1 MTPRTNYK
9 EKLVFGLDIGT
20 RSIVGTVGYKDGNKF
35 IVVAQRSKEHE
46 TRAMLDGQIHDIH
59 RVGQTI
65 KEVKEMLEAAIG
77 QKLHEVCIAAAGRVL
92 RTITTHVDQEFD
104 AEKTVGEED
113 VLALISRGIEHAYE
127 EFMQSN
133 ETGLKFYCVGYSIVR
148 YFMNGYPMGNLED
161 HKAKSI
167 GADLIATFL
176 PDDVVDGLYKAVE
189 LGGLTVANLT
199 LEPIAAIQVAIPE
212 KYRMLNMALVDVG
225 AGTSDISI
233 TQGGSIVAYGMIP
246 MAGDSMTDLLVQH
259 CLTDFDMA
267 EHVKR
272 AALTEEYIEYTDIMG
287 LPQTITREEVLQVI
301 QPAIDDMT
309 RQVSECIKALNGD
322 KPVSAVFIVGGGGKI
337 PGYSEA
343 LAAELGIQKER
354 VALRGEEVMQAI
366 EFLETDVKKD
376 SLLVT
381 PVGICLTFYEQS
393 NNFIFVTFNEQR
405 VKLYDNN
412 HVTVVDAAIQAD
424 FPNDGLFPKRGREL
438 EFTVNGKQRIQRGL
452 PGEAAEITVNGNAA
466 DINTPIHS
474 NDIIVVKESTVGEPA
489 SLELGQ
495 LPEYKENLCVI
506 VNDKKVLIPRFA
518 LVNGNLQSRYYSI
531 RRNDVIDFLDYCTV
545 EQLAEF
551 MDVMLGDM
559 YLYVNNM
566 RADRSTKVYENFNVI
581 WSNIEQQMSD
591 IEKDQ
596 AIQVSEE
603 EAPVEGEEDIYDES
617 YEDSYEYE
625 EEAEEEAYE
634 ETVELEEEPVPEPE
648 PVVSPAP
655 EAKPVVS
662 PAPVTEASATQK
674 PTADP
679 AKEASPATETAEEP
693 KPEPKIPITMTVIVN
708 NRPIVL
714 KGKSSYVYVDVFE
727 YIDFDLSKPQG
738 TIVTTLNGRA
748 AQYMENLQNGDRIEI
763 YWRK

>member
-1 MTPRTNYK
+1 MTFNTLQK

-59 RVGQTI
+59 RVGETI
-65 KEVKEMLEAAIG
+65 REVKEMLEAAVG
-77 QKLHEVCIAAAGRVL
+77 QKLREVCIAAAGRVL

-104 AEKTVGEED
+104 SEKTIGEEE

-133 ETGLKFYCVGYSIVR
+133 DSELKFYCVGYSIVR
-148 YFMNGYPMGNLED
+148 YYMNGYPMGNLED

-189 LGGLTVANLT
+189 IAGLTVANLT
-199 LEPIAAIQVAIPE
+199 LEPIAAIAVAIPE

-267 EHVKR
+267 EHIKR
-272 AALTEEYIEYTDIMG
+272 SALKDDLIEYTDIMG
-287 LPQTITREEVLQVI
+287 LPQTITKEEVMQVI

-309 RQVSECIKALNGD
+309 KQVSDCIKALNGD
-322 KPVSAVFIVGGGGKI
+322 KPVSAVFVVGGGGKI
-337 PGYSEA
+337 PGYSES
-343 LAAELGIQKER
+343 LASELGIQKER

-366 EFLETDVKKD
+366 DFLEPGVKKD
-376 SLLVT
+376 SMLVT
-381 PVGICLTFYEQS
+381 PVGICLTYYEQS

-424 FPNDGLFPKRGREL
+424 FPNDGLFPKRGKEL
-438 EFTVNGKQRIQRGL
+438 VFTVNGKQRIQRGL
-452 PGEAAEITVNGNAA
+452 PGEAAVIFVNGNEA
-466 DINTPIHS
+466 DINTTIHS
-474 NDIIVVKESTVGEPA
+474 NDVIQVKESTAGDPA
-489 SLELGQ
+489 TLELGQ
-495 LPEYKENLCVI
+495 LPEYKENLCVN
-506 VNDKKVLIPRFA
+506 VNDKKILIPRFA
-518 LVNGNLQSRYYSI
+518 QVNGELQSRYYSVKQ
-531 RRNDVIDFLDYCTV
+531 NDNIEFLDYCTV

-566 RADRSTKVYENFNVI
+566 RADRNTKVYENFSVV
-581 WSNIEQQMSD
+581 WSTVEQKMSD
-591 IEKDQ
+591 IELDNSVESVQ
-596 AIQVSEE
+596 EEAVYSEPVYSEPASAPTPTPEPARTPIQPVAEPKTEAVAE
-603 EAPVEGEEDIYDES
+603 EAPK
-617 YEDSYEYE
+617 
-625 EEAEEEAYE
+625 
-634 ETVELEEEPVPEPE
+634 
-648 PVVSPAP
+648 PAP
-655 EAKPVVS
+655 S
-662 PAPVTEASATQK
+662 
-674 PTADP
+674 
-679 AKEASPATETAEEP
+679 
-693 KPEPKIPITMTVIVN
+693 IPMPITVIVN

-738 TIVTTLNGRA
+738 TIVTTLNGRP

-763 YWRK
+763 YWRN